1 MALLVQLWLP
11 IVLSALLVF
20 ILSALTHM
28 MIPFRRTEWARIP
41 EQDAFRSTLKDA
53 APGLYS
59 FPSPVDIAERGKPE
73 HLKDLAA
80 GPSGFLTVVP
90 RAPFNFGKNLGLSFA
105 MNLFVSLVVA
115 YVAAHALPAAASY
128 RPVFR
133 LVGTVGFLAYAV
145 GTAYDAIWFWK
156 PWRSVAMIAFESLLY
171 GLAMAGTFGWLWH
184 R

>member
-1 MALLVQLWLP
+1 MLP
-11 IVLSALLVF
+11 RV
-20 ILSALTHM
+20 
-28 MIPFRRTEWARIP
+28 
-41 EQDAFRSTLKDA
+41 
-53 APGLYS
+53 
-59 FPSPVDIAERGKPE
+59 
-73 HLKDLAA
+73 
-80 GPSGFLTVVP
+80 
-90 RAPFNFGKNLGLSFA
+90 PFNFGKNLGLSFA

-156 PWRSVAMIAFESLLY
+156 PWRSVAMVAFESLLY
-171 GLAMAGTFGWLWH
+171 GLAMAGIFGWLWH